1 MVKQYIRRDFTR
13 MDNNNLNERG
23 IPTVSPSGRK
33 YANPYVLPEGFVPK
47 KPIEDNK
54 IIEQE
59 KILNPGTPLAPGSPL
74 APGNPLD
81 PGKFLENKSEEN
93 LNPPKKEIEKEEDI
107 LSKYLTKSTYIP
119 EEDKDEK
126 NSFISGTN
134 ITRPQSVQ
142 SPNMNGRIVRYDT
155 QTGEPIVDRVVNP
168 LINPST
174 NPSASPATSS
184 LINPSA
190 SQVTQP
196 TSQSSYISRPQAPAT
211 SPTSTQAGASY
222 TGAPQVRSPYT
233 GAPQAR
239 SPYTG
244 APQANSPYGMNR
256 PVGTQQNPYDTGNMN
271 AYGSN
276 DYYGLNDYY
285 NSPYY
290 NKKKKMSD
298 GKVIA
303 LALFAVAISVLLV
316 VAIGGVAINLSV
328 KNARE
333 DAYKTEL
340 YLEDTYG
347 ITIYTGQD
355 ADLSEEGFEIS
366 SIENDASTSLALEN
380 IQSVFDRLPEG
391 FIDELMEGYSKGRY
405 LEIDITGTMTQDE
418 GGRSIVGLTTYEQNK
433 DIVRLDATVTASD
446 EFKATVA
453 HELFH
458 VIEFEMNQF
467 DEASSYLKEWKKH
480 NPRDFAYSYDEG
492 QYSDYTVYGES
503 INNVYFVSLYSKE
516 DIFEDRAELFS
527 YLMSTDENDKLP
539 KAYQSK
545 YVKDKA
551 NMLINEISSHFS
563 SAVSNPYWARWSE

>member
-1 MVKQYIRRDFTR
+1 

-33 YANPYVLPEGFVPK
+33 YANLYVLPEGVVPK

-54 IIEQE
+54 ILEQE
-59 KILNPGTPLAPGSPL
+59 KILNPGTPLAPGP
-74 APGNPLD
+74 PLD
-81 PGKFLENKSEEN
+81 LGKFLENKSEEN

-126 NSFISGTN
+126 NSVISGTN

-244 APQANSPYGMNR
+244 APQANAPYEMNRPYGM
-256 PVGTQQNPYDTGNMN
+256 QQNPYTTGNMN
-271 AYGSN
+271 TYGTN
-276 DYYGLNDYY
+276 GYYGLNDYY

-290 NKKKKMSD
+290 NKKKRMSD
-298 GKVIA
+298 GKAIA
-303 LALFAVAISVLLV
+303 LALFTVFFSVLLIV
-316 VAIGGVAINLSV
+316 VIGGIAINISER
-328 KNARE
+328 NARK
-333 DAYKTEL
+333 DAYETEL

-418 GGRSIVGLTTYEQNK
+418 DGRSIVGLTTYEQNK

-527 YLMSTDENDKLP
+527 YLLSTDENDKLP